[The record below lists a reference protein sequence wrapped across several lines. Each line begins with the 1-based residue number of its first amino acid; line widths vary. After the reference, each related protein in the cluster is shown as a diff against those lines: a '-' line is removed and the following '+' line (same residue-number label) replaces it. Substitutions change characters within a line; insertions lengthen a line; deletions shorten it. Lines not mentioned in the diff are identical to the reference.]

1 VRSVEL
7 VVQKKSV
14 DGYATYLP
22 GWDQWVIK
30 KAHGLGQ

>member
-1 VRSVEL
+1 VEL

-22 GWDQWVIK
+22 GRDQWVIK